1 MQELKIS
8 GDIMSKKALI
18 SNIQNYSTKDGPGIR
33 TTVFFTGCNLKC
45 VWCSNPELIEPG
57 IKVMYFENMC
67 RRCGKC
73 VETAENNSIILT
85 ESGCEIDRE
94 KCTNIEECMEVCPYE
109 AYEKS
114 GYEISVQDLYN
125 KLIRDKIF
133 FEQSGGGVTFSGG
146 EAALQHEFLS
156 KISAMLQKD
165 NIHTALDTAGLIVWE
180 KLEKVIDN
188 TDMVLFDI
196 KAYDS
201 SLHKKYTGAGNELI
215 LENIKK
221 TAAKN
226 KELIIRMVIVPGMND
241 DMEDIKKRIS
251 FIKELGSAVKQIDIL
266 KYHNLGEGKYKS
278 LGMKYSVPK
287 DLYREEEFWK
297 KVKEMGKETGVKV
310 TIDG

>member
-1 MQELKIS
+1 
-8 GDIMSKKALI
+8 MSKKALI

-57 IKVMYFENMC
+57 IKVMYFENRC

-73 VETAENNSIILT
+73 AETAVNNSIILT

-146 EAALQHEFLS
+146 EAGLQYEFLS
-156 KISAMLQKD
+156 EIGTELQKD
-165 NIHTALDTAGLIVWE
+165 NIHTALDTAGLITWE
-180 KLEKVIDN
+180 KLEKAIN
-188 TDMVLFDI
+188 SMNMVLFDI

-201 SLHKKYTGAGNELI
+201 RLHRKYTGAGNELI

-241 DMEDIKKRIS
+241 NIEDIKKRIS

-278 LGMKYSVPK
+278 LGMIYSVPK
-287 DLYREEEFWK
+287 DLYREESFWK
-297 KVKEMGKETGVKV
+297 KVKEMASETGVRV
-310 TIDG
+310 TVDG

>member
-1 MQELKIS
+1 
-8 GDIMSKKALI
+8 MSKKALI

-57 IKVMYFENMC
+57 IKVMYFENRC

-73 VETAENNSIILT
+73 AETAVNNSIILT

-146 EAALQHEFLS
+146 EAGLQYEFLS
-156 KISAMLQKD
+156 EIGTELQKD
-165 NIHTALDTAGLIVWE
+165 NIHTALDTAGLITWE
-180 KLEKVIDN
+180 KLEKAIN
-188 TDMVLFDI
+188 SMNMVLFDI

-201 SLHKKYTGAGNELI
+201 RLHRKYTGAGNELI

-221 TAAKN
+221 TADKN

-241 DMEDIKKRIS
+241 NIEDIKKRIS

-278 LGMKYSVPK
+278 LGMIYSVPK
-287 DLYREEEFWK
+287 DLYREEGFWK
-297 KVKEMGKETGVKV
+297 KVKEMASETGVKV

>member
-1 MQELKIS
+1 
-8 GDIMSKKALI
+8 MSKKALI

-57 IKVMYFENMC
+57 IKVMYFENRC

-73 VETAENNSIILT
+73 AETAVNNSIILT

-146 EAALQHEFLS
+146 EAGLQYEFLS
-156 KISAMLQKD
+156 EIGTELQKD
-165 NIHTALDTAGLIVWE
+165 NIHTALDTAGLITWE
-180 KLEKVIDN
+180 KLEKAIN
-188 TDMVLFDI
+188 SMNMVLFDI

-201 SLHKKYTGAGNELI
+201 RLHRKYTGAGNELI

-221 TAAKN
+221 TADKN

-241 DMEDIKKRIS
+241 NIEDIKKRIS

-278 LGMKYSVPK
+278 LGMIYSVPK
-287 DLYREEEFWK
+287 DLYREESFWK
-297 KVKEMGKETGVKV
+297 KVKEMASETGVKV

>member
-1 MQELKIS
+1 
-8 GDIMSKKALI
+8 
-18 SNIQNYSTKDGPGIR
+18 
-33 TTVFFTGCNLKC
+33 
-45 VWCSNPELIEPG
+45 
-57 IKVMYFENMC
+57 MYFENRC

-73 VETAENNSIILT
+73 AETAVNNSIILT

-114 GYEISVQDLYN
+114 GYEISAQDLYN

-146 EAALQHEFLS
+146 EAGLQYEFLS
-156 KISAMLQKD
+156 EIGAELQKD
-165 NIHTALDTAGLIVWE
+165 NIHTALDTAGLITWE
-180 KLEKVIDN
+180 KLEKAIN
-188 TDMVLFDI
+188 SMNMVLFDI

-201 SLHKKYTGAGNELI
+201 RLHRKYTGAGNELI

-241 DMEDIKKRIS
+241 NMEDIKKRIS

-278 LGMKYSVPK
+278 LGMIYSVPK
-287 DLYREEEFWK
+287 DLYREESFWK
-297 KVKEMGKETGVKV
+297 KVKEMASETGVKV
-310 TIDG
+310 TVDG

>member
-1 MQELKIS
+1 
-8 GDIMSKKALI
+8 MSKKALI

-57 IKVMYFENMC
+57 IKVMYFENRC

-73 VETAENNSIILT
+73 AETAVNNSIILT

-94 KCTNIEECMEVCPYE
+94 KCTNIEECMEVCSYE

-146 EAALQHEFLS
+146 EAGLQYEFLS
-156 KISAMLQKD
+156 EIGAELQKD
-165 NIHTALDTAGLIVWE
+165 NIHTALDTAGLITWE
-180 KLEKVIDN
+180 KLQKAIN
-188 TDMVLFDI
+188 SMNMVLFDI

-201 SLHKKYTGAGNELI
+201 GLHRKYTGAGNELI

-241 DMEDIKKRIS
+241 NMEDIKKRIS

-278 LGMKYSVPK
+278 LGMIYSVPK
-287 DLYREEEFWK
+287 DLYREESFWK
-297 KVKEMGKETGVKV
+297 KVKEMASETGVKV
-310 TIDG
+310 TVDG

>member
-1 MQELKIS
+1 
-8 GDIMSKKALI
+8 MSKKALI

-45 VWCSNPELIEPG
+45 IWCSNPELIEPG
-57 IKVMYFENMC
+57 IKVMYFENRC

-73 VETAENNSIILT
+73 AETAVNNSIILT

-94 KCTNIEECMEVCPYE
+94 KCTNIEECMEVCAYE

-146 EAALQHEFLS
+146 EAGLQYEFLS
-156 KISAMLQKD
+156 EIGAELQKD
-165 NIHTALDTAGLIVWE
+165 NIHTALDTAGLITWE
-180 KLEKVIDN
+180 KLEKAIN
-188 TDMVLFDI
+188 SMNMVLFDI

-201 SLHKKYTGAGNELI
+201 RLHRKYTGAGNELI

-241 DMEDIKKRIS
+241 NIEDIKKRIS

-278 LGMKYSVPK
+278 LGMIYSVPK
-287 DLYREEEFWK
+287 DLYREESFWK
-297 KVKEMGKETGVKV
+297 KVKEMASETGVKV

>member
-1 MQELKIS
+1 
-8 GDIMSKKALI
+8 MSKKALI

-45 VWCSNPELIEPG
+45 IWCSNPELIEPG
-57 IKVMYFENMC
+57 IKVMYFENRC

-73 VETAENNSIILT
+73 AETAVNNSIILT

-146 EAALQHEFLS
+146 EAGLQYKFLS
-156 KISAMLQKD
+156 EIGAELQKD
-165 NIHTALDTAGLIVWE
+165 NIHTALDTAGLITWE
-180 KLEKVIDN
+180 KLEKAIN
-188 TDMVLFDI
+188 SMNMVLFDI

-201 SLHKKYTGAGNELI
+201 RLHRKYTGAGNELI

-221 TAAKN
+221 TADKN

-241 DMEDIKKRIS
+241 NIEDIKKRIS

-278 LGMKYSVPK
+278 LGMIYSVPK
-287 DLYREEEFWK
+287 DLYREEGFWK
-297 KVKEMGKETGVKV
+297 KVKEMASETGVKV

>member
-1 MQELKIS
+1 
-8 GDIMSKKALI
+8 MSKKALI

-45 VWCSNPELIEPG
+45 IWCSNPELIEPG
-57 IKVMYFENMC
+57 IKVMYFENRC

-73 VETAENNSIILT
+73 AETAVNNSIILT

-146 EAALQHEFLS
+146 EAGLQYEFLS
-156 KISAMLQKD
+156 EIGAELQKD
-165 NIHTALDTAGLIVWE
+165 NIHTALDTAGLITWG
-180 KLEKVIDN
+180 KLEKAIN
-188 TDMVLFDI
+188 SMNMVLFDI

-201 SLHKKYTGAGNELI
+201 RLHRKYTGAGNELI

-221 TAAKN
+221 TADKN

-241 DMEDIKKRIS
+241 NMEDIKKRIS

-278 LGMKYSVPK
+278 LGMIYSVPK
-287 DLYREEEFWK
+287 DLYREEGFWK
-297 KVKEMGKETGVKV
+297 KVKEMASETGVKV
-310 TIDG
+310 TVDG

>member
-1 MQELKIS
+1 
-8 GDIMSKKALI
+8 MSKKALI

-57 IKVMYFENMC
+57 IKVMYFENRC

-73 VETAENNSIILT
+73 AETAVNNSIILT

-146 EAALQHEFLS
+146 EAGLQYEFLS
-156 KISAMLQKD
+156 EIGTELQKD
-165 NIHTALDTAGLIVWE
+165 NIHTALDTAGLITWE
-180 KLEKVIDN
+180 KLEKAIN
-188 TDMVLFDI
+188 SMNMVLFDI

-201 SLHKKYTGAGNELI
+201 RLHRKYTGAGNELI

-221 TAAKN
+221 TADKN

-241 DMEDIKKRIS
+241 NMEDIKKRIS

-278 LGMKYSVPK
+278 LGMIYSVPK
-287 DLYREEEFWK
+287 DLYREESFWK
-297 KVKEMGKETGVKV
+297 KVKEMASETGVKV

>member
-1 MQELKIS
+1 
-8 GDIMSKKALI
+8 MSKKALI

-57 IKVMYFENMC
+57 IKVMYFENRC

-73 VETAENNSIILT
+73 AETAVNNSIILT

-94 KCTNIEECMEVCPYE
+94 KCTNIEECVEVCPYE

-146 EAALQHEFLS
+146 EAGLQYEFLS
-156 KISAMLQKD
+156 EIGAELQKD
-165 NIHTALDTAGLIVWE
+165 NIHTALDTAGLITWE
-180 KLEKVIDN
+180 KLEKAIN
-188 TDMVLFDI
+188 SMNMVLFDI

-201 SLHKKYTGAGNELI
+201 RLHRKYTGAGNELI

-241 DMEDIKKRIS
+241 NMEDIKKRIS

-278 LGMKYSVPK
+278 LGMIYSVPK
-287 DLYREEEFWK
+287 DLYREESFWK
-297 KVKEMGKETGVKV
+297 KVKEMASETGVKV
-310 TIDG
+310 TVDG

>member
-1 MQELKIS
+1 
-8 GDIMSKKALI
+8 MSKKALI

-45 VWCSNPELIEPG
+45 IWCSNPELIEPG
-57 IKVMYFENMC
+57 IKVMYFENRC

-73 VETAENNSIILT
+73 AETAVNNSIILT
-85 ESGCEIDRE
+85 EFGCEIDRE
-94 KCTNIEECMEVCPYE
+94 KCTNIEECMEVCSYE

-114 GYEISVQDLYN
+114 GYEISAQDLYN

-146 EAALQHEFLS
+146 EAGLQYEFLS
-156 KISAMLQKD
+156 EIGAELQKD
-165 NIHTALDTAGLIVWE
+165 NIHTALDTAGLITWE
-180 KLEKVIDN
+180 KLEKAIN
-188 TDMVLFDI
+188 SMNMVLFDI

-201 SLHKKYTGAGNELI
+201 RLHRKYTGAGNELI

-221 TAAKN
+221 TADKN

-241 DMEDIKKRIS
+241 NIEDIKKRIS

-278 LGMKYSVPK
+278 LGMIYSVPK
-287 DLYREEEFWK
+287 DLYREESFWK
-297 KVKEMGKETGVKV
+297 KVKEMASETGVKV
-310 TIDG
+310 TVDG

>member
-1 MQELKIS
+1 
-8 GDIMSKKALI
+8 MSKKALI

-45 VWCSNPELIEPG
+45 VWCSNPELIGPG
-57 IKVMYFENMC
+57 IKVMYFENRC

-73 VETAENNSIILT
+73 AETAVNNSIILT

-94 KCTNIEECMEVCPYE
+94 KCTNIEECMEVCAYE

-146 EAALQHEFLS
+146 EAGLQYEFLS
-156 KISAMLQKD
+156 EIGTELQKD
-165 NIHTALDTAGLIVWE
+165 NIHTALDTAGLITWE
-180 KLEKVIDN
+180 KLEKAIN
-188 TDMVLFDI
+188 SMNMVLFDI

-201 SLHKKYTGAGNELI
+201 RLHRKYTGAGNELI

-241 DMEDIKKRIS
+241 NMEDIKKRIS

-278 LGMKYSVPK
+278 LGMIYSVPK
-287 DLYREEEFWK
+287 DLYREESFWK
-297 KVKEMGKETGVKV
+297 KVKEMASETGVKV

>member
-1 MQELKIS
+1 
-8 GDIMSKKALI
+8 MSKKALI

-57 IKVMYFENMC
+57 IKVMYFENRC

-73 VETAENNSIILT
+73 AETAVNNSIILT

-146 EAALQHEFLS
+146 EAGLQYEFLS
-156 KISAMLQKD
+156 EIGTELQKD
-165 NIHTALDTAGLIVWE
+165 NIHTALDTAGLITWE
-180 KLEKVIDN
+180 KLEKAIN
-188 TDMVLFDI
+188 SMNMVLFDI

-201 SLHKKYTGAGNELI
+201 RLHRKYTGAGNELI

-221 TAAKN
+221 TADKN

-241 DMEDIKKRIS
+241 NMEDIKKRIS

-278 LGMKYSVPK
+278 LGMIYSVPK
-287 DLYREEEFWK
+287 DLYREESFWK
-297 KVKEMGKETGVKV
+297 KVKEMASETGVKV
-310 TIDG
+310 TVDG

>member
-1 MQELKIS
+1 
-8 GDIMSKKALI
+8 MSKKALI

-45 VWCSNPELIEPG
+45 IWCSNPELIEPG
-57 IKVMYFENMC
+57 IKVMYFENRC

-73 VETAENNSIILT
+73 AETAVNNSIILT

-146 EAALQHEFLS
+146 EAGLQYEFLS
-156 KISAMLQKD
+156 EIGAELQKD
-165 NIHTALDTAGLIVWE
+165 NIHTALDTAGLITWE
-180 KLEKVIDN
+180 KLQKAIN
-188 TDMVLFDI
+188 SMNMVLFDI

-201 SLHKKYTGAGNELI
+201 RLHRKYTGAGNELI

-241 DMEDIKKRIS
+241 NMEAIKKRIS
-251 FIKELGSAVKQIDIL
+251 FIKGLGSAVKQIDIL
-266 KYHNLGEGKYKS
+266 KYHNLGEVKYKS
-278 LGMKYSVPK
+278 LGMIYSVPK
-287 DLYREEEFWK
+287 DLYREEGFWK
-297 KVKEMGKETGVKV
+297 KVKEMASETGVKV

>member
-1 MQELKIS
+1 
-8 GDIMSKKALI
+8 MSKKALI

-45 VWCSNPELIEPG
+45 IWCSNPELIEPG
-57 IKVMYFENMC
+57 IKVMYFENRC

-73 VETAENNSIILT
+73 AETAVNNSIILT

-146 EAALQHEFLS
+146 EAGLQYEFLS
-156 KISAMLQKD
+156 EIGAELQKD
-165 NIHTALDTAGLIVWE
+165 NIHTALDTAGLITWE
-180 KLEKVIDN
+180 KLEKAIN
-188 TDMVLFDI
+188 SMNMVLFDI

-201 SLHKKYTGAGNELI
+201 RLHRKYTGAGNELI

-221 TAAKN
+221 TADKN

-241 DMEDIKKRIS
+241 NMEDIKKRIS

-278 LGMKYSVPK
+278 LGMIYSVPK
-287 DLYREEEFWK
+287 DLYREEGFWK
-297 KVKEMGKETGVKV
+297 KVKEMASETGVKV
-310 TIDG
+310 TVDG

>member
-1 MQELKIS
+1 
-8 GDIMSKKALI
+8 MSKKALI

-45 VWCSNPELIEPG
+45 IWCSNPELIEPG
-57 IKVMYFENMC
+57 IKVMYFENRC

-73 VETAENNSIILT
+73 AETAVNNSIILT

-94 KCTNIEECMEVCPYE
+94 KCTNIEECMEVCAYE

-146 EAALQHEFLS
+146 EAGLQYEFLS
-156 KISAMLQKD
+156 EIGTELQKD
-165 NIHTALDTAGLIVWE
+165 NIHTALDTAGLITWE
-180 KLEKVIDN
+180 KLEKAIN
-188 TDMVLFDI
+188 SMNMVLFDI

-201 SLHKKYTGAGNELI
+201 RLHRKYTGAGNELI

-221 TAAKN
+221 TADKN

-241 DMEDIKKRIS
+241 NIEDIKKRIS

-278 LGMKYSVPK
+278 LGMIYSVPK
-287 DLYREEEFWK
+287 DLYREEGFWK
-297 KVKEMGKETGVKV
+297 KVKEMASETGVKV
-310 TIDG
+310 TVDG

>member
-1 MQELKIS
+1 
-8 GDIMSKKALI
+8 MSKKALI

-57 IKVMYFENMC
+57 IKVMYFENRC

-73 VETAENNSIILT
+73 AETAVNNSIILT

-146 EAALQHEFLS
+146 EAGLQYEFLS
-156 KISAMLQKD
+156 EIGAELQKD
-165 NIHTALDTAGLIVWE
+165 NIHTALDTAGLITWE
-180 KLEKVIDN
+180 KLEKAIN
-188 TDMVLFDI
+188 SMNMVLFDI

-201 SLHKKYTGAGNELI
+201 RLHRKYTGAGNELI

-241 DMEDIKKRIS
+241 NMEDIKKRIS

-278 LGMKYSVPK
+278 LGMIYSVPK
-287 DLYREEEFWK
+287 DLYREEGFWK
-297 KVKEMGKETGVKV
+297 KVKEMASETGVKV
-310 TIDG
+310 TVDG

>member
-1 MQELKIS
+1 
-8 GDIMSKKALI
+8 MSKKALI

-45 VWCSNPELIEPG
+45 IWCSNPELIEPG
-57 IKVMYFENMC
+57 IKVMYFENRC

-73 VETAENNSIILT
+73 AETAVNNSIILT

-94 KCTNIEECMEVCPYE
+94 KCTNIEECMEVCAYE

-146 EAALQHEFLS
+146 EAGLQYEFLS
-156 KISAMLQKD
+156 EIGAELQKD
-165 NIHTALDTAGLIVWE
+165 NIHTALDTAGLITWE
-180 KLEKVIDN
+180 KLQKAIN
-188 TDMVLFDI
+188 SMNMVLFDI

-201 SLHKKYTGAGNELI
+201 GLHRKYTGAGNELI

-241 DMEDIKKRIS
+241 NMEDIKKRIS

-278 LGMKYSVPK
+278 LGMIYSVPK
-287 DLYREEEFWK
+287 DLYREEGFWK
-297 KVKEMGKETGVKV
+297 KVKEMASETGVKV

>member
-1 MQELKIS
+1 
-8 GDIMSKKALI
+8 MSKKALI

-45 VWCSNPELIEPG
+45 IWCSNPELIEPG
-57 IKVMYFENMC
+57 IKVMYFENRC

-73 VETAENNSIILT
+73 AETAVNNSIILT

-146 EAALQHEFLS
+146 EAGLQYKFLS
-156 KISAMLQKD
+156 EIGAELQKD
-165 NIHTALDTAGLIVWE
+165 NIHTALDTAGLITWE
-180 KLEKVIDN
+180 KLEKAIN
-188 TDMVLFDI
+188 SMNMVLFDI

-201 SLHKKYTGAGNELI
+201 RLHRKYTGAGNELI

-221 TAAKN
+221 TADKN

-241 DMEDIKKRIS
+241 NIEDIKKRIS

-278 LGMKYSVPK
+278 LGMIYSVPK
-287 DLYREEEFWK
+287 DLYREEGFWK
-297 KVKEMGKETGVKV
+297 KVKEMASETGVKV
-310 TIDG
+310 TVDG

>member
-1 MQELKIS
+1 
-8 GDIMSKKALI
+8 MSKKALI

-57 IKVMYFENMC
+57 IKVMYFENRC

-73 VETAENNSIILT
+73 AETAVNNSIILT

-146 EAALQHEFLS
+146 EAGLQYEFLS
-156 KISAMLQKD
+156 EIGTELQKD
-165 NIHTALDTAGLIVWE
+165 NIHTALDTAGLITWE
-180 KLEKVIDN
+180 KLEKAISSMN
-188 TDMVLFDI
+188 MVLFDI

-201 SLHKKYTGAGNELI
+201 RLHRKYTGAGNELI

-221 TAAKN
+221 TADKN

-241 DMEDIKKRIS
+241 NIEDIKKRIS

-278 LGMKYSVPK
+278 LGMIYSVPK
-287 DLYREEEFWK
+287 DLYREESFWK
-297 KVKEMGKETGVKV
+297 KVKEMASETGVKV
-310 TIDG
+310 TVDG

>member
-1 MQELKIS
+1 
-8 GDIMSKKALI
+8 MSKKALI

-45 VWCSNPELIEPG
+45 IWCSNPELIEPG
-57 IKVMYFENMC
+57 IKVMYFENRC

-73 VETAENNSIILT
+73 AETAVNNSIILT

-94 KCTNIEECMEVCPYE
+94 KCTNIEECMEVCAYE

-146 EAALQHEFLS
+146 EAGLQYEFLS
-156 KISAMLQKD
+156 EIGAELQKD
-165 NIHTALDTAGLIVWE
+165 NIHTALDTAGLITWE
-180 KLEKVIDN
+180 KLEKAIN
-188 TDMVLFDI
+188 SMNMVLFDI

-201 SLHKKYTGAGNELI
+201 RLHRKYTGAGNELI

-221 TAAKN
+221 TADKN

-241 DMEDIKKRIS
+241 NMEDIKKRIS

-278 LGMKYSVPK
+278 LGMIYSVPK
-287 DLYREEEFWK
+287 DLYREESFWK
-297 KVKEMGKETGVKV
+297 KVKEMASETGVKV
-310 TIDG
+310 TVDG

>member
-1 MQELKIS
+1 
-8 GDIMSKKALI
+8 MSKKALI

-45 VWCSNPELIEPG
+45 IWCSNPELIEPG
-57 IKVMYFENMC
+57 IKVMYFENRC

-73 VETAENNSIILT
+73 AETAVNNSIILT

-94 KCTNIEECMEVCPYE
+94 KCTNIEECMEVCAYE

-146 EAALQHEFLS
+146 EAGLQYEFLS
-156 KISAMLQKD
+156 EIGAELQKD
-165 NIHTALDTAGLIVWE
+165 NIHTALDTAGLITWE
-180 KLEKVIDN
+180 KLEKAIN
-188 TDMVLFDI
+188 SMNMVLFDI

-201 SLHKKYTGAGNELI
+201 RLHRKYTGAGNELI

-241 DMEDIKKRIS
+241 NMEDIKKRIS

-278 LGMKYSVPK
+278 LGMIYSVPK
-287 DLYREEEFWK
+287 DLYREEGFWK
-297 KVKEMGKETGVKV
+297 KVKEMASETGVKV

>member
-1 MQELKIS
+1 
-8 GDIMSKKALI
+8 MSKKALI

-45 VWCSNPELIEPG
+45 IWCSNPELIEPG
-57 IKVMYFENMC
+57 IKVMYFENRC

-73 VETAENNSIILT
+73 AETAVNNSIILT

-94 KCTNIEECMEVCPYE
+94 KCTNIEECMEVCAYE

-146 EAALQHEFLS
+146 EAGLQYEFLS
-156 KISAMLQKD
+156 EIGTELQKD
-165 NIHTALDTAGLIVWE
+165 NIHTALDTAGLITWE
-180 KLEKVIDN
+180 KLEKAIN
-188 TDMVLFDI
+188 SMNMVLFDI

-201 SLHKKYTGAGNELI
+201 RLHRKYTGAGNELI

-221 TAAKN
+221 TADKN

-241 DMEDIKKRIS
+241 NMEDIKKRIS

-278 LGMKYSVPK
+278 LGMIYSVPK
-287 DLYREEEFWK
+287 DLYREEGFWK
-297 KVKEMGKETGVKV
+297 KVKEMASETGVKV
-310 TIDG
+310 TVDG

>member
-1 MQELKIS
+1 
-8 GDIMSKKALI
+8 MSKKALI

-45 VWCSNPELIEPG
+45 IWCSNPELIEPG
-57 IKVMYFENMC
+57 IKVMYFENRC

-73 VETAENNSIILT
+73 AETAVNNSIILT

-94 KCTNIEECMEVCPYE
+94 KCTNIEECMVVCPYE

-146 EAALQHEFLS
+146 EAGLQYEFLS
-156 KISAMLQKD
+156 EIGAELQKD
-165 NIHTALDTAGLIVWE
+165 NIHTALDTAGLITWE
-180 KLEKVIDN
+180 KLEKAIN
-188 TDMVLFDI
+188 SMNMVLFDI

-201 SLHKKYTGAGNELI
+201 RLHRKYTGAGNELI

-221 TAAKN
+221 TADKN

-241 DMEDIKKRIS
+241 NIEDIKKRIS

-278 LGMKYSVPK
+278 LGMIYSVPK
-287 DLYREEEFWK
+287 DLYREEGFWK
-297 KVKEMGKETGVKV
+297 KVKEMASETGVKV
-310 TIDG
+310 TVDG

>member
-1 MQELKIS
+1 
-8 GDIMSKKALI
+8 MSKKALI
-18 SNIQNYSTKDGPGIR
+18 SNIQNYSTKDGPGVR

-45 VWCSNPELIEPG
+45 IWCSNPELIEPG
-57 IKVMYFENMC
+57 IKVMYFENRC

-73 VETAENNSIILT
+73 AETAVNNSIILT

-146 EAALQHEFLS
+146 EAGLQYEFLS
-156 KISAMLQKD
+156 EIGAELQKD
-165 NIHTALDTAGLIVWE
+165 NIHTALDTAGLITWE
-180 KLEKVIDN
+180 KLEKAIN
-188 TDMVLFDI
+188 SMNMVLFDI

-201 SLHKKYTGAGNELI
+201 RLHRKYTGAGNELI

-221 TAAKN
+221 TADKN

-241 DMEDIKKRIS
+241 NIEDIKKRIS

-278 LGMKYSVPK
+278 LGMIYSVPK
-287 DLYREEEFWK
+287 DLYREEGFWK
-297 KVKEMGKETGVKV
+297 KVKEMASETGVKV

>member
-1 MQELKIS
+1 
-8 GDIMSKKALI
+8 MSKKALI

-45 VWCSNPELIEPG
+45 IWCSNPELIEPG
-57 IKVMYFENMC
+57 IKVMYFENRC

-73 VETAENNSIILT
+73 AETAVNNSIILT

-94 KCTNIEECMEVCPYE
+94 KCTNIEECMEVCAYE

-146 EAALQHEFLS
+146 EAGLQYEFLS
-156 KISAMLQKD
+156 EIGAELQKD
-165 NIHTALDTAGLIVWE
+165 NIHTALDTAGLITWE
-180 KLEKVIDN
+180 KLEKAISSMN
-188 TDMVLFDI
+188 MVLFDI

-201 SLHKKYTGAGNELI
+201 RLHRKYTGAGNELI

-221 TAAKN
+221 TADKN

-241 DMEDIKKRIS
+241 NIEDIKKRIS

-278 LGMKYSVPK
+278 LGMIYSVPK
-287 DLYREEEFWK
+287 DLYREEGFWK
-297 KVKEMGKETGVKV
+297 KVKEMASETGVKV

>member
-1 MQELKIS
+1 
-8 GDIMSKKALI
+8 MSKKALI

-45 VWCSNPELIEPG
+45 IWCSNPELIEPG
-57 IKVMYFENMC
+57 IKVMYFENRC

-73 VETAENNSIILT
+73 AETAVNNSIILT

-146 EAALQHEFLS
+146 EAGLQYEFLS
-156 KISAMLQKD
+156 EIGAELQKD
-165 NIHTALDTAGLIVWE
+165 NIHTALDTAGLITWE
-180 KLEKVIDN
+180 KLEKAIN
-188 TDMVLFDI
+188 SMNMVLFDI

-201 SLHKKYTGAGNELI
+201 RLHRKYTGAGNELI

-241 DMEDIKKRIS
+241 NMEDIKKRIS

-278 LGMKYSVPK
+278 LGMIYSVPK
-287 DLYREEEFWK
+287 DLYREESFWK
-297 KVKEMGKETGVKV
+297 KVKEMASETGVKV
-310 TIDG
+310 TVDG

>member
-1 MQELKIS
+1 
-8 GDIMSKKALI
+8 MSKKALI

-45 VWCSNPELIEPG
+45 IWCSNPELIEPG
-57 IKVMYFENMC
+57 IKVMYFENRC

-73 VETAENNSIILT
+73 AETAVNNSIILT

-146 EAALQHEFLS
+146 EAGLQYEFLS
-156 KISAMLQKD
+156 EIGAELQKD
-165 NIHTALDTAGLIVWE
+165 NIHTALDTAGLITWE
-180 KLEKVIDN
+180 KLQKAIN
-188 TDMVLFDI
+188 SMNMVLFDI

-201 SLHKKYTGAGNELI
+201 GLHRKYTGAGNELI

-226 KELIIRMVIVPGMND
+226 KELIIRMIIVPGMND
-241 DMEDIKKRIS
+241 NMEDIKKRIS

-278 LGMKYSVPK
+278 LGMIYSVPK
-287 DLYREEEFWK
+287 DLYREEGFWK
-297 KVKEMGKETGVKV
+297 KVKEMASETGVKV

>member
-1 MQELKIS
+1 
-8 GDIMSKKALI
+8 MSKKALI

-45 VWCSNPELIEPG
+45 IWCSNPELIEPG
-57 IKVMYFENMC
+57 IKVMYFENRC

-73 VETAENNSIILT
+73 AETAVNNSIILT

-146 EAALQHEFLS
+146 EAGLQYEFLS
-156 KISAMLQKD
+156 EIGAELQKD
-165 NIHTALDTAGLIVWE
+165 NIHTALDTAGLITWE
-180 KLEKVIDN
+180 KLEKAIN
-188 TDMVLFDI
+188 SMNMVLFDI

-201 SLHKKYTGAGNELI
+201 RLHRKYTGAGNELI

-241 DMEDIKKRIS
+241 NMEDIKKRIS

-278 LGMKYSVPK
+278 LGMIYSVPK
-287 DLYREEEFWK
+287 DLYREESFWK
-297 KVKEMGKETGVKV
+297 KVKEMASETGVKV

>member
-1 MQELKIS
+1 
-8 GDIMSKKALI
+8 MSKKALI

-57 IKVMYFENMC
+57 IKVMYFENRC

-73 VETAENNSIILT
+73 AETAVNNSIILT

-94 KCTNIEECMEVCPYE
+94 KCTNIEECMEVCAYE

-146 EAALQHEFLS
+146 EAGLQYEFLS
-156 KISAMLQKD
+156 EIGAELQKD
-165 NIHTALDTAGLIVWE
+165 NIHTALDTAGLITWE
-180 KLEKVIDN
+180 KLEKAIN
-188 TDMVLFDI
+188 SMNMVLFDI

-201 SLHKKYTGAGNELI
+201 RLHRKYTGAGNELI

-241 DMEDIKKRIS
+241 NMEDIKKRIS

-278 LGMKYSVPK
+278 LGMIYSVPK
-287 DLYREEEFWK
+287 DLYREEGFWK
-297 KVKEMGKETGVKV
+297 KVKEMASETGVKV

>member
-1 MQELKIS
+1 
-8 GDIMSKKALI
+8 MSKKALI

-45 VWCSNPELIEPG
+45 IWCSNPELIEPG
-57 IKVMYFENMC
+57 IKVMYFENRC

-73 VETAENNSIILT
+73 AETAVNNSIILT

-94 KCTNIEECMEVCPYE
+94 KCTNIEECMEVCSYE

-146 EAALQHEFLS
+146 EAGLQYEFLS
-156 KISAMLQKD
+156 EIGAELQKD
-165 NIHTALDTAGLIVWE
+165 NIHTALDTAGLITWE
-180 KLEKVIDN
+180 KLEKAIN
-188 TDMVLFDI
+188 SMNMVLFDI

-201 SLHKKYTGAGNELI
+201 RLHRKYTGAGNELI

-226 KELIIRMVIVPGMND
+226 KELIIRMIIVPGMND
-241 DMEDIKKRIS
+241 NMEDIKKRIS

-278 LGMKYSVPK
+278 LGMIYSVPK
-287 DLYREEEFWK
+287 DLYREEGFWK
-297 KVKEMGKETGVKV
+297 KVKEMASETGVKV

>member
-1 MQELKIS
+1 
-8 GDIMSKKALI
+8 MSKKALI

-45 VWCSNPELIEPG
+45 IWCSNPELIEPR
-57 IKVMYFENMC
+57 IKVMYFENRC

-73 VETAENNSIILT
+73 AETAVNNSIILT

-94 KCTNIEECMEVCPYE
+94 KCTNIEECMEVCSYE

-114 GYEISVQDLYN
+114 GYEISAQDLYN

-146 EAALQHEFLS
+146 EAGLQYEFLS
-156 KISAMLQKD
+156 EIGAELQKD
-165 NIHTALDTAGLIVWE
+165 NIHTALDTAGLITWE
-180 KLEKVIDN
+180 KLQKAIN
-188 TDMVLFDI
+188 SMNMVLFDI

-201 SLHKKYTGAGNELI
+201 GLHRKYTGAGNELI

-241 DMEDIKKRIS
+241 NMEDIKKRIS

-278 LGMKYSVPK
+278 LGMIYSVPK
-287 DLYREEEFWK
+287 DLYREEGFWK
-297 KVKEMGKETGVKV
+297 KVKEMASETGVKV

>member
-1 MQELKIS
+1 
-8 GDIMSKKALI
+8 
-18 SNIQNYSTKDGPGIR
+18 
-33 TTVFFTGCNLKC
+33 
-45 VWCSNPELIEPG
+45 
-57 IKVMYFENMC
+57 MYFENRC

-73 VETAENNSIILT
+73 AETAVNNSIILT

-146 EAALQHEFLS
+146 EAGLQYEFLS
-156 KISAMLQKD
+156 EIGAELQKD
-165 NIHTALDTAGLIVWE
+165 NIHTALDTAGLITWE
-180 KLEKVIDN
+180 KLEKAIN
-188 TDMVLFDI
+188 SMNMVLFDI

-201 SLHKKYTGAGNELI
+201 RLHRKYTGAGNELI

-241 DMEDIKKRIS
+241 NIEDIKKRIS

-278 LGMKYSVPK
+278 LGMIYSVPK
-287 DLYREEEFWK
+287 DLYREEGFWK
-297 KVKEMGKETGVKV
+297 KVKEMASETGVKV

>member
-1 MQELKIS
+1 
-8 GDIMSKKALI
+8 MSKKALI

-57 IKVMYFENMC
+57 IKVMYFENRC

-73 VETAENNSIILT
+73 AETAVNNSIILT

-94 KCTNIEECMEVCPYE
+94 KCTNIEECMEVCSYE

-114 GYEISVQDLYN
+114 GYEISAQDLYN

-146 EAALQHEFLS
+146 EAGLQYEFLS
-156 KISAMLQKD
+156 EIGAELQKD
-165 NIHTALDTAGLIVWE
+165 NIHTALDTAGLITWE
-180 KLEKVIDN
+180 KLQKAIN
-188 TDMVLFDI
+188 SMNMVLFDI

-201 SLHKKYTGAGNELI
+201 GLHRKYTGAGNELI

-226 KELIIRMVIVPGMND
+226 KELIIRMIIVPGMND
-241 DMEDIKKRIS
+241 NMEDIKKRIS

-278 LGMKYSVPK
+278 LGMIYSVPK
-287 DLYREEEFWK
+287 DLYREEGFWK
-297 KVKEMGKETGVKV
+297 KVKEMASETGVKV

>member
-1 MQELKIS
+1 
-8 GDIMSKKALI
+8 MSKKALI

-45 VWCSNPELIEPG
+45 IWCSNPELIEPG
-57 IKVMYFENMC
+57 IKVMYFENRC

-73 VETAENNSIILT
+73 AETAVNNSIILT

-146 EAALQHEFLS
+146 EAGLQYEFLS
-156 KISAMLQKD
+156 EIGAELQKD
-165 NIHTALDTAGLIVWE
+165 NIHTALDTAGLITWE
-180 KLEKVIDN
+180 KLEKAIN
-188 TDMVLFDI
+188 SMNMVLFDI

-201 SLHKKYTGAGNELI
+201 RLHRKYTGAGNELI

-241 DMEDIKKRIS
+241 NMEDIKKRIS

-278 LGMKYSVPK
+278 LGMIYSVPK
-287 DLYREEEFWK
+287 DLYREEGFWK
-297 KVKEMGKETGVKV
+297 KVKEMASETGVKV
-310 TIDG
+310 TVDG

>member
-1 MQELKIS
+1 
-8 GDIMSKKALI
+8 MSKKALI

-57 IKVMYFENMC
+57 IKVMYFENRC

-73 VETAENNSIILT
+73 AETAVNNSIILT

-146 EAALQHEFLS
+146 EAGLQYEFLS
-156 KISAMLQKD
+156 EIGAELQKD
-165 NIHTALDTAGLIVWE
+165 NIHTALDTAGLITWE
-180 KLEKVIDN
+180 KLEKAIN
-188 TDMVLFDI
+188 SMNMVLFDI

-201 SLHKKYTGAGNELI
+201 RLHRKYTGAGNELI

-241 DMEDIKKRIS
+241 NMEDIKKRIS

-278 LGMKYSVPK
+278 LGMIYSVPK
-287 DLYREEEFWK
+287 DLYREEGFWK
-297 KVKEMGKETGVKV
+297 KVKEMASETGVKV

>member
-1 MQELKIS
+1 
-8 GDIMSKKALI
+8 MSKKALI

-57 IKVMYFENMC
+57 IKVMYFENRC

-73 VETAENNSIILT
+73 AETAVNNSIILT

-146 EAALQHEFLS
+146 EAGLQYEFLS
-156 KISAMLQKD
+156 EIGTELQKD
-165 NIHTALDTAGLIVWE
+165 NIHTALDTAGLITWE
-180 KLEKVIDN
+180 KLEKAIN
-188 TDMVLFDI
+188 SMNMVLFDI

-201 SLHKKYTGAGNELI
+201 RLHRKYTGAGNELI

-221 TAAKN
+221 TADKN

-241 DMEDIKKRIS
+241 NIEDIKKRIS

-278 LGMKYSVPK
+278 LGMIYSVPK
-287 DLYREEEFWK
+287 DLYREEGFWK
-297 KVKEMGKETGVKV
+297 KVKEMASETGVKV
-310 TIDG
+310 TVDG

>member
-1 MQELKIS
+1 
-8 GDIMSKKALI
+8 MSKKALI

-57 IKVMYFENMC
+57 IKVMYFENRC

-73 VETAENNSIILT
+73 AETAVNNSIILT

-146 EAALQHEFLS
+146 EAGLQYEFLS
-156 KISAMLQKD
+156 EIGAELQKD
-165 NIHTALDTAGLIVWE
+165 NIHTALDTAGLITWE
-180 KLEKVIDN
+180 KLEKAIN
-188 TDMVLFDI
+188 SMNMVLFDI
-196 KAYDS
+196 KSYDS
-201 SLHKKYTGAGNELI
+201 RLHRKYTGAGNELI

-241 DMEDIKKRIS
+241 NMEDIKKRIS

-278 LGMKYSVPK
+278 LGMIYSVPK
-287 DLYREEEFWK
+287 DLYREEGFWK
-297 KVKEMGKETGVKV
+297 KVKEMASETGVKV